1 MKQKSLI
8 ARTILAAGMVIV
20 MAGSLDAAI
29 AAPPPGG
36 TPTARILMVDL
47 RRVMGASK
55 VGQDIQRQV
64 QQLKDQASAELNGEA
79 KALKGDETELQQQS
93 AILAADVKARKIKD
107 FQGKYTS
114 FQKKVQDRSKLIQG
128 GVMAAQQQVEQ
139 ALGPIL
145 QGLMKERGATILVDR
160 TAVLLAPNAL
170 DVTQLVIQRL
180 DMKMPTVK
188 VYLKAPPAGAEPQQ
202 Q

>member
-8 ARTILAAGMVIV
+8 ARTILAAGLFLSIAV
-20 MAGSLDAAI
+20 SLDAAM

-36 TPTARILMVDL
+36 APTARILMVDL

-64 QQLKDQASAELNGEA
+64 EQLKQQASHDLNGEA
-79 KALKGDETELQQQS
+79 SALKSQETQLQQQS
-93 AILAADVKARKIKD
+93 AILAPDVKAARIKD
-107 FQGKYTS
+107 FQAKATA
-114 FQKKVQDRSKLIQG
+114 FQKKLQDRSRLIQG

-139 ALGPIL
+139 SLGPIL
-145 QGLMKERGATILVDR
+145 QGIMKERGATVLMDR
-160 TAVLLAPNAL
+160 SAVLLAPNSI

-180 DMKMPTVK
+180 DMKMPAVK
-188 VYLKAPPAGAEPQQ
+188 VELKAPPASAEQQ
-202 Q
+202 QQ